1 MPRLHQFP
9 TSQTALTDASGVPKT
24 HNLTTLFLAA
34 LAASGVSRPAG
45 GSYCAAYAVI
55 SNVGT
60 GDAYLATSA
69 DIPAAADSIEI
80 TTEADGVWE
89 VEFLSPDGVTTIT
102 AQYTAAGSA
111 TKAAIAAGLRAALV
125 IAAAAVDVTIGGATV
140 FITITSDNVLAPHSL
155 VVVTEAGLGA
165 STVTDTGSETA
176 PRTNEVIGAES
187 GPENPYTF
195 GPYFIDDLPYLR
207 CLADAECSVT
217 FKMEVP

>member
-1 MPRLHQFP
+1 MPRIYQLP
-9 TSQTALTDASGVPKT
+9 TSQTALEDASGTPLT

-34 LAASGVSRPAG
+34 LAASSVTRPSG

-55 SNVGT
+55 SNPGT
-60 GDAYLATSA
+60 GDAYLATA
-69 DIPAAADSIEI
+69 EDIPAAQDSIEI

-111 TKAAIAAGLRAALV
+111 TKAAIATGLRAALV
-125 IAAAAVDVTIGGATV
+125 TAAADEDVTIGGATV
-140 FITITSDNVLAPHSL
+140 FITITSDEVLTPHSL
-155 VVVTEAGLGA
+155 VTVTEAAGGA
-165 STVTDTGSETA
+165 SVVTDVGSETT
-176 PRTNEVIGAES
+176 PRTNEVIAAGT
-187 GPENPYTF
+187 GKDDPYTF
-195 GPYFIDDLPYLR
+195 GPFFVDDLPYLR